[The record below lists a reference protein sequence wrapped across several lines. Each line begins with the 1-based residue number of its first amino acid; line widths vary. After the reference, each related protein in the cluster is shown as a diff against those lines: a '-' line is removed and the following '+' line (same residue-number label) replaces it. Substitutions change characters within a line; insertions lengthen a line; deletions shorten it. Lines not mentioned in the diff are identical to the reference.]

1 VATALLTAGGS
12 LCRGRPVGERRLEEA
27 DVKELVED
35 ITSVLFIIAAG
46 GLGLWFIT
54 VAVR

>member
-1 VATALLTAGGS
+1 M
-12 LCRGRPVGERRLEEA
+12 RP
-27 DVKELVED
+27 DVKEIVED

-46 GLGLWFIT
+46 CLGLLFIT